1 MARQQKDLLAKNMA
15 ERREVELEEQRL
27 AERRVEIEKEQAK
40 LRWLKEQEV
49 AFHAQNQQADAA
61 SDDVEGEVEPEVARI
76 IAATAVANASTLAN
90 EGAKK
95 ALDPPIVI
103 RCVVAQRAGRD
114 SI

>member
-1 MARQQKDLLAKNMA
+1 MAKNMA

-27 AERRVEIEKEQAK
+27 AERQVEIEKEQAK

-76 IAATAVANASTLAN
+76 IAATAVANASTRAN

-95 ALDPPIVI
+95 ALDPPVVI
-103 RCVVAQRAGRD
+103 RYVEVVVTSVWRPNVSRKKCC
-114 SI
+114 